1 MRIDIARLDED
12 GEEFVGADPAD
23 ILEWGPDD
31 DLFRPIAPVSYEL
44 SAERLGDE
52 LLVRGH
58 VSTRF
63 GGVCTRCGGPLDIEV
78 RDDAFCVSVPV
89 PDDTQEVDLTP
100 ELRES
105 ILLALPSHP
114 VCRAECGG
122 LCPRCG
128 RRLAEGAC
136 ACPAPPA
143 HGWEALAGLK
153 TPPEEPL

>member
-1 MRIDIARLDED
+1 MTIDVARLGED
-12 GEEFVGADPAD
+12 GEHFVGSDPVEILEWDPAD
-23 ILEWGPDD
+23 IVLVPA
-31 DLFRPIAPVSYEL
+31 APVSYDL
-44 SAERLGDE
+44 TAEVLGTE
-52 LLVRGH
+52 LLVRGS
-58 VSTRF
+58 VTTRF
-63 GGVCTRCGGPLDIEV
+63 GGVCSRCGGPLDLEV
-78 RDDAFCVSVPV
+78 KDDAFCVSLPLSEEL
-89 PDDTQEVDLTP
+89 QEVDLTP

-143 HGWEALAGLK
+143 RGWEALAGLVA
-153 TPPEEPL
+153 PPDKSS